1 MQWRPSEEENRYLQ
15 LVLSMTTDC
24 VMGKGTDT
32 VKAYAN
38 NLRLIAKCIEGLVNK
53 SIEPTTTHCSCEPG
67 QGGPCSFCMETKYN
81 L

>member
-1 MQWRPSEEENRYLQ
+1 MIWRPSEEENKYLQ

-32 VKAYAN
+32 VETYVM
-38 NLRLIAKCIEGLVNK
+38 NLRNIAKCIEVLANK
-53 SIEPTTTHCSCEPG
+53 PIETTSTSCSCEPG

>member
-1 MQWRPSEEENRYLQ
+1 MKWQPSKEENKYLQ

-32 VKAYAN
+32 VETYAM
-38 NLRLIAKCIEGLVNK
+38 NLRSIAKGIEAIANK
-53 SIEPTTTHCSCEPG
+53 LIESTATRCSCEPG